1 MGISFKDVAKAAVA
15 TAALGAAQK
24 VLSGASPAAGIQS
37 AVNKATGALNS
48 IGQNLNN
55 AVNGKLGL
63 PGVPNISG
71 FSPGEASSGN
81 TTNVI
86 YPNIGDEDGVVMPI
100 GPPFPNELHDYASYN
115 CIWTMSGLSR
125 AHINFPDDSYRKGIL
140 GPIIFKAGS
149 GNPDDRISL
158 SQYTSPANPS
168 GKYDFFMENVRITGM
183 TGLDKNTGNTN
194 STGLSFTVVEPYSI
208 GLFFQSLQV
217 CAAQLNYKN
226 WVEMPVLLKLE
237 FIGHENPTFQNWK
250 SIRTKYFPI
259 KIMQMQMKV
268 TDRGSTYD
276 CTAIPWNERAYSKA
290 TSSIKNDITCTGRT
304 VQEMLQKG
312 PKSFQS
318 VVNDAL
324 AAQAIAASQGKEPII
339 PDRVLI
345 LFPKDTKSGTGEP
358 QSDDSS
364 NPTGATTN
372 SNKGTNNQN
381 DRGVAERLGVELEG
395 INFIQN
401 SNVSP
406 IGLAD
411 MGFIDQRKTE
421 AAFGKDNAVWDADK
435 KVFVR
440 GDITISNKEGQAT
453 FKQGTSIPNVINQV
467 ILSSDY
473 GRQALLPENFDEKG
487 FVNWWRI
494 DTQMYMLD
502 GESNMTQ
509 TGKYPYLTVYRVI
522 PHKVHHSRFIQTDQE
537 AKSGEIKKT
546 AIKRYD
552 YIYTSKNLDILD
564 FQINFNAGFYTSL
577 AADSGR
583 FNKDIVNRSQQA
595 SDSTGSKP
603 IVENG
608 KLSNMR
614 VDSNGNKYDASSE
627 YASGK
632 HGNAKVGD
640 TVQQL
645 VQIRN
650 DELDIGANQGGANGS
665 DPGTIAARQFHKAI
679 NSQADMV
686 QLTMKIL
693 GDPFYLGDSG
703 LGNYTAQA
711 SNVDGVTADWAINY
725 QRGEVYIDIN
735 FKNPIDINYRSGYYD
750 FPSGDEVP
758 IFSGLYRVF
767 KVESTFDKG
776 VFTQTLDLLR
786 MPGQTKEGG
795 PKGKPNTAGYDMIN
809 EFVPGEDIVGIPYDD
824 EDAGEWT

>member
-1 MGISFKDVAKAAVA
+1 
-15 TAALGAAQK
+15 
-24 VLSGASPAAGIQS
+24 
-37 AVNKATGALNS
+37 
-48 IGQNLNN
+48 
-55 AVNGKLGL
+55 
-63 PGVPNISG
+63 
-71 FSPGEASSGN
+71 
-81 TTNVI
+81 
-86 YPNIGDEDGVVMPI
+86 
-100 GPPFPNELHDYASYN
+100 
-115 CIWTMSGLSR
+115 
-125 AHINFPDDSYRKGIL
+125 
-140 GPIIFKAGS
+140 
-149 GNPDDRISL
+149 
-158 SQYTSPANPS
+158 
-168 GKYDFFMENVRITGM
+168 
-183 TGLDKNTGNTN
+183 
-194 STGLSFTVVEPYSI
+194 
-208 GLFFQSLQV
+208 
-217 CAAQLNYKN
+217 
-226 WVEMPVLLKLE
+226 
-237 FIGHENPTFQNWK
+237 
-250 SIRTKYFPI
+250 
-259 KIMQMQMKV
+259 
-268 TDRGSTYD
+268 
-276 CTAIPWNERAYSKA
+276 
-290 TSSIKNDITCTGRT
+290 
-304 VQEMLQKG
+304 
-312 PKSFQS
+312 
-318 VVNDAL
+318 
-324 AAQAIAASQGKEPII
+324 
-339 PDRVLI
+339 
-345 LFPKDTKSGTGEP
+345 
-358 QSDDSS
+358 
-364 NPTGATTN
+364 
-372 SNKGTNNQN
+372 
-381 DRGVAERLGVELEG
+381 
-395 INFIQN
+395 
-401 SNVSP
+401 
-406 IGLAD
+406 
-411 MGFIDQRKTE
+411 
-421 AAFGKDNAVWDADK
+421 
-435 KVFVR
+435 
-440 GDITISNKEGQAT
+440 
-453 FKQGTSIPNVINQV
+453 
-467 ILSSDY
+467 
-473 GRQALLPENFDEKG
+473 
-487 FVNWWRI
+487 
-494 DTQMYMLD
+494 
-502 GESNMTQ
+502 MTQ

-537 AKSGEIKKT
+537 AKSKEIKKT

-614 VDSNGNKYDASSE
+614 VDSNGNKYDASSD
-627 YASGK
+627 YAAGK

-679 NSQADMV
+679 NSAADMV

-776 VFTQTLDLLR
+776 VFTQTLDLQR

-795 PKGKPNTAGYDMIN
+795 PRGKPNTAGYDMIN